1 MKNESR
7 DIKESERK
15 ANPPDQIELQLRL
28 LEETERL
35 AEELTALSKI
45 VERLRAQRYLQIL
58 DNPRRFLLYSFLN
71 GVAGGLG
78 RTIGATV
85 VIAIL
90 AFILS
95 KIQLV
100 PIIGEWVSEIVA
112 IVRENLQLK

>member
-1 MKNESR
+1 MENES
-7 DIKESERK
+7 KNVEESEGK
-15 ANPPDQIELQLRL
+15 SNPPDQIELQLRL
-28 LEETERL
+28 LEGTEML
-35 AEELTALSKI
+35 VEELTALAKI
-45 VERLRAQRYLQIL
+45 VERLRTQRYLQIL

-71 GVAGGLG
+71 GIAGGLG

-95 KIQLV
+95 KVQLV

-112 IVRENLQLK
+112 IVRENLQLR